1 MRIKSTGLG
10 KTELVG
16 HIEGIKRVD
25 DYLVLTM
32 RTAEPVRWH
41 VRVAITPKDL
51 RQMIKAGLKGPNLKY
66 VISNLFSKAEPG
78 PIKDY

>member
-16 HIEGIKRVD
+16 YIEGIKRVD

-41 VRVAITPKDL
+41 VRVAMTPKDL
-51 RQMIKAGLKGPNLKY
+51 RQMIKAGLKGPTLKY
-66 VISNLFSKAEPG
+66 VISKLLNKTEPG